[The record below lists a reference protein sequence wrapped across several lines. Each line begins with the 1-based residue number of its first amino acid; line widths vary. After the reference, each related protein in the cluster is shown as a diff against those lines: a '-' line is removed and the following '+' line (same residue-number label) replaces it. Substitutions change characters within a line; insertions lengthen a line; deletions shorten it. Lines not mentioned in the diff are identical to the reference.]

1 MNFVLV
7 PGAGGQAL
15 YWHRVIPEL
24 QRVGHKGVPVDLPA
38 ADASCGLREYANKI
52 IDSTLALS
60 GGVGSRFHKS
70 VEQRCRGIGRE

>member
-24 QRVGHKGVPVDLPA
+24 QRVGHKGVPVDMPA
-38 ADASCGLREYANKI
+38 ADASCGHADASCGNTPIRSLTRPAGWARW
-52 IDSTLALS
+52 S
-60 GGVGSRFHKS
+60 
-70 VEQRCRGIGRE
+70 